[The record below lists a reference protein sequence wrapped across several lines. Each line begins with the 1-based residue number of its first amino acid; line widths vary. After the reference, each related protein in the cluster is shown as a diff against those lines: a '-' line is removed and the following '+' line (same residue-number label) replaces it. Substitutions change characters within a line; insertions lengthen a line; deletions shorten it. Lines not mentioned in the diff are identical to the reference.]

1 MTQER
6 RASTTEITLVFA
18 GIAAAMGSYFF
29 FNRLT
34 PLSEPLHMN
43 TWVDE
48 HMPIVPVFVVPYLSF
63 HVLAMVV
70 VPLLS
75 LRAGGRKAFLTNGLA
90 IIVGQLMLDVAYLCF
105 QTEVPR
111 VPVKGDDPFTWLLV
125 NVVYGNDRPLNGFPS
140 NHVTW
145 SVISIIALWR
155 LRTRIPR
162 TARVLI
168 PWFTLIVPATVL
180 LRQHYVIDIYGGLL
194 AAFTAYWLCMFRI
207 EHPNLALTEGTQ
219 PTASLSSPRSAH
231 N

>member
-1 MTQER
+1 MTEQR
-6 RASTTEITLVFA
+6 RASKFEIVMVFA
-18 GIAAAMGSYFF
+18 GIAAAMASYFL

-43 TWVDE
+43 TWVDQ
-48 HMPIVPVFVVPYLSF
+48 HLPIVPVFVVPYLSF

-70 VPLLS
+70 VPVLS
-75 LRAGGRKAFLTNGLA
+75 LKAGGRQAFLTNGLA
-90 IIVGQLMLDVAYLCF
+90 IIIGQLILDVAYLCF

-111 VPVKGDDPFTWLLV
+111 VPVKGNDPFTWLLV
-125 NVVYGNDRPLNGFPS
+125 HVVYGNDRPLNGFPS

-162 TARVLI
+162 TSRILGIWFLLI
-168 PWFTLIVPATVL
+168 IPATVL
-180 LRQHYVIDIYGGLL
+180 LRQHYVIDIYGGIL

-207 EHPNLALTEGTQ
+207 ERPNLELPTHT
-219 PTASLSSPRSAH
+219 PTADSVGAPRSSE

>member
-1 MTQER
+1 MAQER
-6 RASTTEITLVFA
+6 RASATDITLVFT
-18 GIAAAMGSYFF
+18 GIAAAMASYFF

-34 PLSEPLHMN
+34 PLSEPLLMN

-63 HVLAMVV
+63 HVLAMIV
-70 VPLLS
+70 VPVLS

-90 IIVGQLMLDVAYLCF
+90 IIIGQLILDIAYLCF

-111 VPVKGDDPFTWLLV
+111 VPVNGDDPFTWLLV

-168 PWFTLIVPATVL
+168 PWFLLIVPATVL

-194 AAFTAYWLCMFRI
+194 VAFTAYWLCMFRI
-207 EHPNLALTEGTQ
+207 ERPHLALPEVAEQ
-219 PTASLSSPRSAH
+219 PKSM
-231 N
+231 